1 MRSLHSTTVAL
12 LLALTASAAAAQDID
27 SPYRFVDPAQQV
39 NVFFGAIES
48 DAGTLGMGPES
59 DMAFGVRYGIRLTGP
74 FSVEGAATVFPTART
89 IMDTVVVGV
98 DTSLVS
104 TGVET
109 DMVLGIVTADLRFDI
124 TGARTWHRLMPFAL
138 LGAGGAF
145 VLSEDDQADVD
156 VNVDSG
162 VRYDFGTRLVG
173 ELGVGVEW
181 FPTERFTLRLDAR
194 NMLWKIKAPDAV
206 LTLGGPT
213 DEWVQNFLLSA
224 GVSFRF

>member
-1 MRSLHSTTVAL
+1 MAL
-12 LLALTASAAAAQDID
+12 LLALSASAAAAQDID
-27 SPYRFVDPAQQV
+27 SPYRFVDETQYV
-39 NVFFGAIES
+39 NVFAGAIDS
-48 DAGTLGMGPES
+48 DAGTLGLGPEP
-59 DMAFGVRYGIRLTGP
+59 DMAFGARYGIRLAGP
-74 FSVEGAATVFPTART
+74 FSVEAAATIFPTARA
-89 IMDTVVVGV
+89 IQDTVIVGA

-109 DMVLGIVTADLRFDI
+109 DLTIGIATAALRFDI
-124 TGARTWHRLMPFAL
+124 TGARTWNRLMPFAL
-138 LGAGGAF
+138 LGVGGAF
-145 VLSEDDQADVD
+145 VLAQDDQADIDAD
-156 VNVDSG
+156 VEPD

-173 ELGVGVEW
+173 ELGIGAEW
-181 FPTERFTLRLDAR
+181 FPTDRFTVRVDAR